1 MSNDQITSLLLQT
14 LPILTLLIVG
24 GGKAIICGV
33 IAYHLSK
40 TRRINRTCA
49 VLAGIFG
56 GIASL
61 FLIGMLEKESTA
73 D

>member
-1 MSNDQITSLLLQT
+1 MAGDQITSLLLQT
-14 LPILTLLIVG
+14 LPLLILVIVG
-24 GGKAIICGV
+24 GAKAIVCGV

-61 FLIGMLEKESTA
+61 FLIGMLEKEFPA
-73 D
+73 N